1 MMIQIDIS
9 KKKCFHLSLNWFIIG
24 KNIYSN
30 ERTGG
35 MRRKREI
42 MSTYCEASSTDRF
55 EFLYECYC
63 NYRNIL
69 NCEKICFIYMVENY
83 MMKEHWTEY
92 CEKYNHKNRKA
103 LISRISECMDKGEVI
118 DFILEDENLPEKI
131 IFYYKNYIAMRN
143 DFRIFKNTLESIGG
157 KDEDL
162 LRRYIMQEIDLNDI
176 ASERTISYQTA
187 KGKIR
192 DLKKLLKD
200 RTVCY
205 LWEDK
210 AS

>member
-1 MMIQIDIS
+1 ME
-9 KKKCFHLSLNWFIIG
+9 L
-24 KNIYSN
+24 KN
-30 ERTGG
+30 
-35 MRRKREI
+35 KREI
-42 MSTYCEASSTDRF
+42 MSNYCAASSSDRF
-55 EFLYECYC
+55 EFLYECYF

-69 NCEKICFIYMVENY
+69 NCEKRCFIYMVENY
-83 MMKEHWTEY
+83 MMEEHWKEY
-92 CEKYNHKNRKA
+92 CEKYNPKNRKT

-162 LRRYIMQEIDLNDI
+162 LQRYIMQEIDLNDI
-176 ASERTISYQTA
+176 AAERTISYETA

-200 RTVCY
+200 RTLCY
-205 LWEDK
+205 LWEAK